1 MKSSRFWPD
10 NVDFEIPILGQPPG
24 LHMTVE
30 SIIELVNATSR
41 KIIVKVF
48 LVTVCAL
55 VAFAANSVLC
65 RFALGTGAIDA
76 AGFTSIRLVS
86 GAVVLVLILFLRT
99 NHLPTTTQ
107 GSWFAGFMLFLYA
120 ITFSYAYIDLDTG
133 TGALILFGAVQIT
146 MICLSI
152 IKGNRL
158 TISEWFGV
166 VIACMGLIFLVLP
179 GVSAPSV
186 LGFLLMTTAGI
197 AWGVYTL
204 KGRGSEN
211 PLADTAYNFLRT
223 LPLVMIL
230 VIITFREFHFTAH
243 GVVLAMVSGGI
254 TSGVGYTIWYIALR
268 NLTATQAAVAQ
279 LSVPLIAALGGV
291 IFMAELVTFRLTISS
306 IMILGGIFLVV
317 MGRFFF
323 TDKSFDEP

>member
-1 MKSSRFWPD
+1 
-10 NVDFEIPILGQPPG
+10 
-24 LHMTVE
+24 MTFG
-30 SIIELVNATSR
+30 SIIELVDAPSR
-41 KIIVKVF
+41 KTMVKVF

-65 RFALGTGAIDA
+65 RYALGTGAIDA

-86 GAVVLVLILFLRT
+86 GAVALFLIFRLRIK
-99 NHLPTTTQ
+99 HLPTTTK

-146 MICLSI
+146 MLCLSI

-158 TISEWFGV
+158 LITEWFGV
-166 VIACMGLIFLVLP
+166 AIACVGLIYLVLP
-179 GVSAPSV
+179 GVSAPSA

-223 LPLVMIL
+223 LPLVIIL
-230 VIITFREFHFTAH
+230 VIITFRDFHLTAH
-243 GVVLAMVSGGI
+243 GASLAIVSGSI

-279 LSVPLIAALGGV
+279 LSVPVIAALGGV
-291 IFMAELVTFRLTISS
+291 IFMAELITFRMSISS
-306 IMILGGIFLVV
+306 TMILGGILLVV
-317 MGRFFF
+317 MGRFLLN
-323 TDKSFDEP
+323 DKKFNKP

>member
-1 MKSSRFWPD
+1 MTSDSKFERV
-10 NVDFEIPILGQPPG
+10 NVPSQR
-24 LHMTVE
+24 
-30 SIIELVNATSR
+30 IIA
-41 KIIVKVF
+41 KVF

-65 RFALGTGAIDA
+65 RFALGTGGIDA
-76 AGFTSIRLVS
+76 AGFTSVRLVS
-86 GAVVLVLILFLRT
+86 GAVVLFLIFRLRT
-99 NHLPTTTQ
+99 NQLPKSAK
-107 GSWFAGFMLFLYA
+107 GSWLAGLMLFLYA

-133 TGALILFGAVQIT
+133 TGALILFGAVQIS

-152 IKGNRL
+152 IQGNRL
-158 TISEWFGV
+158 IIVEWFGMA
-166 VIACMGLIFLVLP
+166 IACMGLVYLVLP
-179 GVSAPSV
+179 GVSAPSA

-230 VIITFREFHFTAH
+230 VIITFRDFHFTAH
-243 GVVLAMVSGGI
+243 GVTLAIVSGGI
-254 TSGVGYTIWYIALR
+254 TSGVGYTLWYIALR

-279 LSVPLIAALGGV
+279 LSVPLIAALGGI
-291 IFMAELVTFRLTISS
+291 IFMAESITIRLSISS
-306 IMILGGIFLVV
+306 IIILGGIFLVV
-317 MGRFFF
+317 MGRFAFIEKRPG
-323 TDKSFDEP
+323 KSRNSPVKR